1 MAKLF
6 YCHSLENKF
15 LVNALLTEWM
25 ILNQKVHHF
34 MTNTLAALV
43 DRKVF
48 CRCFLKSTLCLC
60 FGDYARV
67 RGSCNGWDSHSWKKK
82 IHCTAE
88 LFFFPENSSYIY
100 VQSLTR
106 KWIQLSIQDCGLEL
120 YDTWCSVSYIIIHRV
135 WQCGININIDVSIG
149 KCIYAN
155 LFTLGVG
162 LLFYL
167 YWKFSAK
174 S

>member
-1 MAKLF
+1 MDDTESKSASLYDKHPCSTGGSKSFLWMFLEIYLVSMFRWLCACEGKLQWVRF
-6 YCHSLENKF
+6 SLLE
-15 LVNALLTEWM
+15 
-25 ILNQKVHHF
+25 
-34 MTNTLAALV
+34 
-43 DRKVF
+43 
-48 CRCFLKSTLCLC
+48 
-60 FGDYARV
+60 
-67 RGSCNGWDSHSWKKK
+67 KK